1 MKGRSEEQSTEK
13 RKKGKREK
21 KKFKMHVNS
30 NHVYLRGYCSSCGS
44 IVNLNLIDASVFWGE
59 MCKTNIFFYFP
70 MIDTYTLRFY
80 LTS

>member
-1 MKGRSEEQSTEK
+1 
-13 RKKGKREK
+13 
-21 KKFKMHVNS
+21 MHVNS
-30 NHVYLRGYCSSCGS
+30 NRVYLRGYCSSCGS

-59 MCKTNIFFYFP
+59 MFKTNIFFYFP